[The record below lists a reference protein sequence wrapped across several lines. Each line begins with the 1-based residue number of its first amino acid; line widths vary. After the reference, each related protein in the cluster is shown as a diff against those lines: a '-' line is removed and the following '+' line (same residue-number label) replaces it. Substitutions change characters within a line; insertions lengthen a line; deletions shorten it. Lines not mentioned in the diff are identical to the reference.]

1 MTEKHKKMIDE
12 LYNNTP
18 AEVKEKYDKK
28 SGIYGIFCDEELV
41 YIGKS
46 TNLLNRWIAHKCHT
60 FCDESKEYNRPIYKE
75 LRRAYSLGHKINI
88 RLIEYCEVADLE
100 KEEAKYIYGYR
111 PKLNTL
117 IPFPSGGQTRKSVEC
132 IC

>member
-12 LYNNTP
+12 LYNNTS

-60 FCDESKEYNRPIYKE
+60 FCDESNEYNRPIYKE
-75 LRRAYSLGHKINI
+75 LRRANNLSDKNNNI
-88 RLIEYCEVADLE
+88 IIEDSEVTDIE
-100 KEEAKYIYGYR
+100 KEEAKKIFG
-111 PKLNTL
+111 
-117 IPFPSGGQTRKSVEC
+117 S
-132 IC
+132 